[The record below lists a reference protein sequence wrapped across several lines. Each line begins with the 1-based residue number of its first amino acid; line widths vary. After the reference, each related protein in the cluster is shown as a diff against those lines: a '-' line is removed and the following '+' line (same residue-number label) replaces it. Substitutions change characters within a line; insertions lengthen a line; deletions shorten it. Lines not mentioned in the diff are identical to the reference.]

1 MKAFSFTVSYLLPI
15 FYLGIVILYYRIFT
29 GKIKTR
35 LSKTTP
41 FLIGLLIFHIIE
53 LAIRTY
59 ALGTMPLSSIHDAAS
74 FLALSILLVYMII
87 ELSLNNRASG
97 LFILSFAF
105 ILEVISTFYLT
116 WEKETSELL
125 TNPYFAVHASMSVMG
140 YTALSLSA
148 IYALMYIIQ
157 NRNLKKKKMG
167 LLYTQLPAL
176 TYLEKMSIRSV
187 VIGIILLGLG
197 IMHGHFQS
205 NRVFGTYFPMDPKVL
220 LSDAI
225 WLFYFFGYILSRIMK
240 WRGRWMA
247 NLALSGF
254 FVLLM
259 VSVLVMFLMES
270 FHRFF

>member
-1 MKAFSFTVSYLLPI
+1 MKAFSFTISYLLPL
-15 FYLGIVILYYRIFT
+15 FYLGIVIFYYRIFT

-41 FLIGLLIFHIIE
+41 FLVALLIFHIVE

-59 ALGTMPLSSIHDAAS
+59 ALNTMPLSSIHDAAS
-74 FLALSILLVYMII
+74 FLAFSILLVYMII

-116 WEKETSELL
+116 WEKETNELL

-176 TYLEKMSIRSV
+176 AYLEKMSIRSV

-197 IMHGHFQS
+197 IMHGHFQAH
-205 NRVFGTYFPMDPKVL
+205 RVLGTYFPMDPKVL

-247 NLALSGF
+247 NLSLSGF
-254 FVLLM
+254 LVLLM
-259 VSVLVMFLMES
+259 VGVLVMFLMES

>member
-1 MKAFSFTVSYLLPI
+1 MRALSFTISFLLPV

-41 FLIGLLIFHIIE
+41 FLIALLVFHICE
-53 LAIRTY
+53 LAVRTIT
-59 ALGTMPLSSIHDAAS
+59 LNTMPLSSIHDAAS
-74 FLALSILLVYMII
+74 FLALSILIVYMII

-105 ILEVISTFYLT
+105 ILEVVSTFYLT

-148 IYALMYIIQ
+148 IYALMYVIQ
-157 NRNLKKKKMG
+157 NRNLKKKKTG

-197 IMHGHFQS
+197 IMHGHIQS
-205 NRVFGTYFPMDPKVL
+205 NRVFGTYFPMDVKVI

-225 WLFYFFGYILSRIMK
+225 WAFYFFGYVVSRIMK
-240 WRGRWMA
+240 WRGKWMA

-254 FVLLM
+254 VVLLIIGG
-259 VSVLVMFLMES
+259 LVMFLMDS
-270 FHRFF
+270 FHRFL

>member
-1 MKAFSFTVSYLLPI
+1 MKSVSFTISFLLPL

-29 GKIKTR
+29 GKVKTR

-41 FLIGLLIFHIIE
+41 FLIGLLMFHIFE
-53 LAIRTY
+53 LAIRTF
-59 ALGTMPLSSIHDAAS
+59 ALNTMPLSSIHDAFS
-74 FLALSILLVYMII
+74 FLALSILLVYMVI

-105 ILEVISTFYLT
+105 ILVLISTCCLT
-116 WEKETSELL
+116 WEKETNELL
-125 TNPYFAVHASMSVMG
+125 TNPYFAIHASMSVMG

-148 IYALMYIIQ
+148 IYALMYVIQ
-157 NRNLKKKKMG
+157 NYNLKKKKMG

-197 IMHGHFQS
+197 IMHGHIQS

-220 LSDAI
+220 ISDAI
-225 WLFYFFGYILSRIMK
+225 WGFYFFGYVLSRIMK

-254 FVLLM
+254 FVLLI
-259 VSVLVMFLMES
+259 VSGLVMFLMES

>member
-1 MKAFSFTVSYLLPI
+1 MKAVSFTISYLLPL

-29 GKIKTR
+29 GKVKTR
-35 LSKTTP
+35 LNKTTP
-41 FLIGLLIFHIIE
+41 FLIGLFVFHIIE

-59 ALGTMPLSSIHDAAS
+59 ALNTVPLSSIHDAAS

-105 ILEVISTFYLT
+105 ILELVSTFYLS
-116 WEKETSELL
+116 WEKETNDLL

-148 IYALMYIIQ
+148 IYALMYVIQ
-157 NRNLKKKKMG
+157 NYNLKKKKMG

-197 IMHGHFQS
+197 IMHGHIQS
-205 NRVFGTYFPMDPKVL
+205 NRVFGTYFPIDPKVL

-225 WLFYFFGYILSRIMK
+225 WGFYFLGYVLSRIMK

-254 FVLLM
+254 LVLLI
-259 VSVLVMFLMES
+259 VSSLVMFLMES

>member
-1 MKAFSFTVSYLLPI
+1 MKTISYTISYLLPL
-15 FYLGIVILYYRIFT
+15 FYLAVVILYYRIFT
-29 GKIKTR
+29 GTIRTHPN
-35 LSKTTP
+35 KTTP
-41 FLIGLLIFHIIE
+41 FLVGLLIIHILE
-53 LAIRTY
+53 LAIRTFS
-59 ALGTMPLSSIHDAAS
+59 LSTMPLSSIHDSFS
-74 FLALSILLVYMII
+74 FLALSILFVYIII

-125 TNPYFAVHASMSVMG
+125 TNPYFAIHASMSVMG

-167 LLYTQLPAL
+167 LLYSQLPAL
-176 TYLEKMSIRSV
+176 SYLEKMSIRSV

-197 IMHGHFQS
+197 IMHGHIQS

-225 WLFYFFGYILSRIMK
+225 WLFYFFGYLLSRIMK

-254 FVLLM
+254 FVLLI
-259 VSVLVMFLMES
+259 VSGLVMFFMES

>member
-1 MKAFSFTVSYLLPI
+1 MKTFSFTISYLLPV
-15 FYLGIVILYYRIFT
+15 FYLGIVFFYYRIFT

-41 FLIGLLIFHIIE
+41 FLIGLLIFHLIE

-59 ALGTMPLSSIHDAAS
+59 ALNTMPLSSIHDAFS

-105 ILEVISTFYLT
+105 ILEVISTLYLT
-116 WEKETSELL
+116 WEKETNELL

-157 NRNLKKKKMG
+157 NRNLKK
-167 LLYTQLPAL
+167 
-176 TYLEKMSIRSV
+176 
-187 VIGIILLGLG
+187 
-197 IMHGHFQS
+197 
-205 NRVFGTYFPMDPKVL
+205 
-220 LSDAI
+220 
-225 WLFYFFGYILSRIMK
+225 
-240 WRGRWMA
+240 
-247 NLALSGF
+247 
-254 FVLLM
+254 
-259 VSVLVMFLMES
+259 
-270 FHRFF
+270 